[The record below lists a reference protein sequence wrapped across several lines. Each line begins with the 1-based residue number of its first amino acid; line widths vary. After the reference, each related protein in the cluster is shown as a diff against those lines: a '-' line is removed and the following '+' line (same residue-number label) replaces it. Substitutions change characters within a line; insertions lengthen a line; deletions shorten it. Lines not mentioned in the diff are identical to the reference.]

1 MSKKPIDSFF
11 DDESPNFRLWQT
23 PNGMFRLD
31 TSEILFQ
38 GPLVKLSKANGE
50 LRTRMFVLT
59 EKYLFYLFSTEP
71 PVFAAVMPTS
81 WIRVD
86 YLKTDSEKL
95 PAQCLRFVRNRRF
108 TDLYAESA
116 ADFEE
121 WKTHLNRVFWQCNF
135 QSRFRAIK
143 TIGKGSFAKVYL
155 VKELKSER
163 QFAVK
168 AFSKEHLSSQKVGRQ
183 SLMTEI
189 EILRQLKHK
198 NIMCLEELHESRNSI
213 YMVTELLQGGELLH
227 HLTAPEPMRPCD
239 QQKVIKALLEALAYM
254 EERMI
259 MHRDIKPTNILF
271 RDKEVQDF
279 SKVKLVDFGLAT
291 FRNASSQIF
300 QRCGTPGFIAPEVIN
315 CTSKD
320 SIPYSTNCDVFS
332 VGVLFYIMLSGRSP
346 FEGRDAKQILAM
358 NKVCK
363 VDMFLP
369 GLTKD
374 KHAHDLLFKMLEK
387 NPDERITASE
397 ALKHIYFRAMKEESL
412 DEVKGGKRRPSN
424 RMGGPWEERPSLSE
438 GRPGSQRDRKGSP
451 EEEGKKE
458 PGKRHERSDSPR
470 PDNSDTRS
478 EKTRGSAKIYLESI
492 KSKNFMKD
500 LKMEG
505 SSFGVQDHLFKG
517 TLQTV
522 DESASSGDVTLS
534 LNSFGSLSK
543 KDTTKSNE
551 KQNML
556 KVALL
561 NSYQAFVDDVYQN
574 GFTEEIFDSDEEF
587 KQL

>member
-11 DDESPNFRLWQT
+11 DDESPNYRLWQT

-31 TSEILFQ
+31 SSEIVFQ
-38 GPLVKLSKANGE
+38 GPLTKLSKTTGE
-50 LRTRMFVLT
+50 PLSRFFILT
-59 EKYLFYLFSTEP
+59 EKYLFYLFSTDP
-71 PVFAAVMPTS
+71 PVFAAVMPTP

-86 YLKTDSEKL
+86 YLKSECEKT
-95 PAQCLRFVRNRRF
+95 PSHCFRFVRNRRF
-108 TDLYAESA
+108 TDLYADSA

-135 QSRFRAIK
+135 QARFRAIK

-155 VKELKSER
+155 VKELKSEK
-163 QFAVK
+163 QYAVK
-168 AFSKEHLSSQKVGRQ
+168 AFSKEHLATQKVGRQ

-189 EILRQLKHK
+189 EILKQLKHK

-213 YMVTELLQGGELLH
+213 YMITELLHGGELLH
-227 HLTAPEPMRPCD
+227 HLTAAEPIRPSD
-239 QQKVIKALLEALAYM
+239 QQKVLKGLLEALAYM

-271 RDKEVQDF
+271 RDKEVVDF

-320 SIPYSTNCDVFS
+320 TIPYSTNCDVFS
-332 VGVLFYIMLSGRSP
+332 VGVLFYIMMSGHSP
-346 FEGRDAKQILAM
+346 FEGQNAKEILSM

-363 VDMFLP
+363 IDMFLP

-387 NPDERITASE
+387 NPDDRITSSE
-397 ALKHIYFRAMKEESL
+397 ALKHPYFRVPKEEMPKEL
-412 DEVKGGKRRPSN
+412 KTERGKPHSRF
-424 RMGGPWEERPSLSE
+424 GGPWEERYSH
-438 GRPGSQRDRKGSP
+438 GDIRPNSQRKRPISP
-451 EEEGKKE
+451 TEAKPSGL
-458 PGKRHERSDSPR
+458 RRERSESIGPDDSK
-470 PDNSDTRS
+470 DTHS
-478 EKTRGSAKIYLESI
+478 EKARGNMKIYLESF
-492 KSKNFMKD
+492 KSKNFVKS
-500 LKMEG
+500 LKVEDN
-505 SSFGVQDHLFKG
+505 SFGVQDHLFKG
-517 TLQTV
+517 TLQTI
-522 DESASSGDVTLS
+522 ESTASGHGVALS
-534 LNSFGSLSK
+534 LNSIGSLSK
-543 KDTTKSNE
+543 KDTVKSGE
-551 KQNML
+551 KHNML

-574 GFTEEIFDSDEEF
+574 GFTEEHFDSDEEF
-587 KQL
+587 NQV

>member
-1 MSKKPIDSFF
+1 MSKKPVDSFF
-11 DDESPNFRLWQT
+11 DDDAPNFRLWQT

-31 TSEILFQ
+31 KSEILYQ
-38 GPLVKLSKANGE
+38 GPLFKRSRANGE
-50 LRTRMFVLT
+50 LRTRFFVLT
-59 EKYLFYLFSTEP
+59 EKYLFYLCSTDP
-71 PVFAAVMPTS
+71 PVFAAIMPTA

-86 YLKTDSEKL
+86 YLKTESDKL
-95 PAQCLRFVRNRRF
+95 PAHCFRFVRNRRF

-116 ADFEE
+116 TVFEE
-121 WKTHLNRVFWQCNF
+121 WKVHLNRVFWQCNF
-135 QSRFRAIK
+135 QTRFRAIK

-155 VKELKSER
+155 VKELRTER

-168 AFSKEHLSSQKVGRQ
+168 AFSKEHLASQKVGRQ

-198 NIMCLEELHESRNSI
+198 NIMSLEELHESRNSI

-227 HLTAPEPMRPCD
+227 HLTAPQPMRSGD
-239 QQKVIKALLEALAYM
+239 QRKVIRALLEALAYM

-279 SKVKLVDFGLAT
+279 AQVKLVDFGLAT

-346 FEGRDAKQILAM
+346 FEGSNAKEILAM

-363 VDMFLP
+363 IDMFLP
-369 GLTKD
+369 GLAKD
-374 KHAHDLLFKMLEK
+374 KQAHDLLFKMLEK

-397 ALKHIYFRAMKEESL
+397 ALKHPFLLDRRDETDEFRTSR
-412 DEVKGGKRRPSN
+412 GKLPTRHS
-424 RMGGPWEERPSLSE
+424 GPWEERYSL
-438 GRPGSQRDRKGSP
+438 GDRPNSQRKRPASPVESKSSGLRRERSESAGHEDVPESRKGKAQESM
-451 EEEGKKE
+451 
-458 PGKRHERSDSPR
+458 
-470 PDNSDTRS
+470 
-478 EKTRGSAKIYLESI
+478 KIYLESY
-492 KSKNFMKD
+492 KSRNFLKNLKD
-500 LKMEG
+500 EG
-505 SSFGVQDHLFKG
+505 SSFGVQDPLFKG
-517 TLQTV
+517 TIQTY
-522 DESASSGDVTLS
+522 DETGSSQDMNLS
-534 LNSFGSLSK
+534 LNSVGSLSK
-543 KDTTKSNE
+543 KDTTKNSE

-556 KVALL
+556 KVALM
-561 NSYQAFVDDVYQN
+561 NSVQAFVDDVYQN
-574 GFTEEIFDSDEEF
+574 GFTEEYFDSDAE
-587 KQL
+587 LDRA